1 MALVR
6 FDPAFEVD
14 SLQSEM
20 NRVFDGFF
28 GTRVADRADG
38 GRWIP
43 AMDLAE
49 AEDEFVLTADLPG
62 MGEDDISIE
71 VKDNVL
77 QIAGERTDLR
87 ERKDRGYHRV
97 ERSFGRF
104 SRSLGLPEGVDADR
118 IEASFDKGVL
128 EVHIPKPEER
138 KPHRVRIGSGGGREA
153 LEGEGSEK
161 S

>member
-77 QIAGERTDLR
+77 QIAGERTDRR

-104 SRSLGLPEGVDADR
+104 SIR
-118 IEASFDKGVL
+118 
-128 EVHIPKPEER
+128 
-138 KPHRVRIGSGGGREA
+138 
-153 LEGEGSEK
+153 
-161 S
+161 